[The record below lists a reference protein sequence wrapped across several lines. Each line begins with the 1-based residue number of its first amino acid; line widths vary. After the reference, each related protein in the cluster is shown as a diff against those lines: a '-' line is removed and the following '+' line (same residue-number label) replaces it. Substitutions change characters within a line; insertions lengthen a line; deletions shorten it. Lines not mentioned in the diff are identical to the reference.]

1 MAIKELKAQDLHKGS
16 LILINAKHAYI
27 DSASTDTF
35 VEVSPSL
42 WLENNAAKMLKALMK
57 ALKAEEDILY
67 VSGLR
72 TRETQRALFDETL
85 KSFGEAYT
93 RAFVA
98 LPGHSEHE
106 TGLAI
111 DLGKKRENVDF
122 VCPEF
127 PYEGICQS
135 FRTLAPSYGF
145 IQRYPKGKESE
156 TGIAHEP
163 WHFRYVGLPHSEI
176 ISSMNLTLEA
186 YHDYL
191 KNFPYGQRFL
201 NWESKGYAFKV
212 AYMPWNPFETSVEV
226 EDSKYIRIQGNNV
239 DGFVYTEMV

>member
-16 LILINAKHAYI
+16 LILINAKYAYKPSEN
-27 DSASTDTF
+27 DVQF
-35 VEVSPSL
+35 LEVCQDI
-42 WLENNAAKMLKALMK
+42 WLENKAAKMLKALMEVIK
-57 ALKAEEDILY
+57 GEEDILY

-72 TRETQRALFDETL
+72 TRETQRALYDETL
-85 KSFGEAYT
+85 KTFGEAYT
-93 RAFVA
+93 RDFVA
-98 LPGHSEHE
+98 FPGHSEHE

-111 DLGKKRENVDF
+111 DLGKKMENIDF

-145 IQRYPKGKESE
+145 IQRYPRGKESE

-176 ISSMNLTLEA
+176 ISALDLTLEG
-186 YHDYL
+186 YHDHL
-191 KNFPYGQRFL
+191 KNFPYGQNFL
-201 NWESKGYAFKV
+201 HWQSKGYAFKI
-212 AYMPWNPFETSVEV
+212 AYMPYQTTFEMDDT
-226 EDSKYIRIQGNNV
+226 KFIRIEGNNV
-239 DGFVYTEMV
+239 DGFIYTEMLF